1 MNDISE
7 GDIIY
12 LSPEIF
18 NRKNNSEIDEKSDI
32 FSLGMSILELMSK
45 VNLPKNGDL
54 WRLMRKKEFNLNML
68 PKEFSENWNI
78 NINDINEFGFLIQ
91 FMICNYD
98 NRKNILELFNIIPE
112 LKIRNE
118 KLINN
123 NFISC
128 NQVLLDK
135 IEEEDFNSSLK
146 NYDYDIINN
155 VSTPSNK
162 KNKNKIDLKD
172 FMEID

>member
-1 MNDISE
+1 M
-7 GDIIY
+7 
-12 LSPEIF
+12 
-18 NRKNNSEIDEKSDI
+18 
-32 FSLGMSILELMSK
+32 
-45 VNLPKNGDL
+45 
-54 WRLMRKKEFNLNML
+54 
-68 PKEFSENWNI
+68 
-78 NINDINEFGFLIQ
+78 
-91 FMICNYD
+91 
-98 NRKNILELFNIIPE
+98 FNIIPE

>member
-1 MNDISE
+1 
-7 GDIIY
+7 
-12 LSPEIF
+12 
-18 NRKNNSEIDEKSDI
+18 
-32 FSLGMSILELMSK
+32 MSK

-54 WRLMRKKEFNLNML
+54 WRLMRKKEFNLSML
-68 PKEFSENWNI
+68 PKEFTENWNI
-78 NINDINEFGFLIQ
+78 NINEISEFGFLIQ

-98 NRKNILELFNIIPE
+98 NRKNIVELFNIIPE

-123 NFISC
+123 SFISF

-146 NYDYDIINN
+146 NYDNDIINN
-155 VSTPSNK
+155 ISTPSNK
-162 KNKNKIDLKD
+162 KNKSKIDFKD